1 MIWITQN
8 YTDCMHLFLERLA
21 WSVTA
26 WHMIGQQS
34 KYVKVPPRGGWLIA
48 RYTRPV
54 AMCCGAREDDDDDSG
69 NPGPD
74 INRKCFG
81 SRDYSDYTRRIAE
94 RKLSTSWQT

>member
-1 MIWITQN
+1 MD
-8 YTDCMHLFLERLA
+8 YTNCMHLFLEIRLA

-26 WHMIGQQS
+26 WHNDRS
-34 KYVKVPPRGGWLIA
+34 ATVKVPPRDACWLIA

-54 AMCCGAREDDDDDSG
+54 AMCCGAREDDDDDSA